1 MTSFHDPDVCHSIL
15 DSLPT
20 VMCVVDMHKKIVFW
34 SDGAERIT
42 GHLRHAVIGHSCV
55 GETLLH
61 CDQPGCEFCKED
73 CPIARAIKTS
83 HPAEAG
89 AEITGDRC
97 GLANPR
103 RLRIGRNVRELAMFA
118 IIGII
123 IVFGCVVAGY
133 LMEHGN
139 LRVLVQPAELIII
152 GGAAVGTLLVANPL
166 HILKKI
172 AGGIGGVFGSSNFGK
187 QTYIDTLKMMYDLL
201 NKARKD
207 GLMALES
214 DVEEPQKSPVFAK
227 NPAFLKN

>member
-15 DSLPT
+15 ASLPACASSTCLRKSYSGATARNESRATCATKSSATPVSRKLSCTAISRVVSSAKRT
-20 VMCVVDMHKKIVFW
+20 VPSPARSRHRTQPKPPHAGRRRNRVVGRTAIPASLHRRNH
-34 SDGAERIT
+34 GPAR
-42 GHLRHAVIGHSCV
+42 RHGRFP
-55 GETLLH
+55 
-61 CDQPGCEFCKED
+61 D
-73 CPIARAIKTS
+73 R
-83 HPAEAG
+83 AG

-152 GGAAVGTLLVANPL
+152 GGAAVGTLLFANPL

-172 AGGIGGVFGSSNFGK
+172 AGGIGGVFGSSKLG
-187 QTYIDTLKMMYDLL
+187 
-201 NKARKD
+201 NKT
-207 GLMALES
+207 
-214 DVEEPQKSPVFAK
+214 
-227 NPAFLKN
+227 